1 MSSKISAKVP
11 AFQLNTKAIL
21 EEYWNWGKLA
31 VTSSVK
37 IFTELTPWLISLAF
51 VGQISSVQL
60 AALSLV
66 ELWLYT
72 FLEIAWYSITSTSSV
87 LIAQAD
93 GAGAKNAKH
102 GWLLI
107 SLVAMTA
114 ASSVVAMS
122 SLSTSYILSHL
133 TKDQSLVSLGSYYTR
148 YVLPAI
154 YISGYQQVLST
165 YLLSTGYEE
174 YCMISSFLYCII
186 DIFVT
191 YSFLFGLST
200 HPFNSSSSLISTRD
214 IWVIAPYD
222 NALIGIA
229 MSWNVSSAFG
239 LLVNCV
245 ILYYV
250 IVRWEPEEDDE
261 DDEDRESKEG
271 LELLLEAARS
281 PEQDDDSADEE
292 MPLQP
297 VDSVRSYYQANGITF
312 HKSSKKDLSADLIV
326 EQRLVPSSSLSA
338 AGYDDLESGKNLRR
352 SSYESIGSRLDSE
365 PINNP
370 ALEGEKVDDEEEADI
385 VNDHRS
391 ITEWL
396 SNNRAWKR
404 FCSILL
410 PTIVTSTTENLI
422 FLLLGLLVARLSR
435 SQIAAHNTC
444 SAIIEYA
451 FSFVWGMAEATTVRI
466 GYYIGKGDSTGSYT
480 VMWIAIINSTVIGFL
495 FSFLCNKYSQD
506 IAMIFTEDPEIIHY
520 IVQLSP
526 ILYASLAI
534 FAAGDQMMAVL
545 QGQGRSKLTMYLSIG
560 SLWGITIPAAY
571 YCFYFVPGAKL
582 PQIWWS
588 LCLGYIVLEIIGV
601 YCVYNSDW
609 ENLFLKAKRYS
620 NLEEEIMLVRGAKEI
635 EEELEQNN
643 SITENER
650 YG

>member
-1 MSSKISAKVP
+1 MSAKISS
-11 AFQLNTKAIL
+11 FQLNSETIL
-21 EEYWNWGKLA
+21 EEYYCWGKLA
-31 VTSSVK
+31 VLSSIK

-51 VGQISSVQL
+51 VGQISSIQL

-72 FLEIAWYSITSTSSV
+72 FLEIAWYSITATSSV

-107 SLVAMTA
+107 SLVAMTG
-114 ASSVVAMS
+114 ASSVVALS

-133 TKDQSLVSLGSYYTR
+133 TSDQSLVSLGSYYTR
-148 YVLPAI
+148 YVIPAI
-154 YISGYQQVLST
+154 YVSGYQQVLST

-200 HPFNSSSSLISTRD
+200 DPFSSSSVSWLI
-214 IWVIAPYD
+214 VPYD

-229 MSWNVSSAFG
+229 MSWNVSSFFG

-250 IVRWEPEEDDE
+250 IMRWEPEEEEE
-261 DDEDRESKEG
+261 DDEDAEEEKG
-271 LELLLEAARS
+271 LKLLLETAHS
-281 PEQDDDSADEE
+281 PEKDEDSADEE
-292 MPLQP
+292 MPLQSD
-297 VDSVRSYYQANGITF
+297 DSVRSYYQANGITF
-312 HKSSKKDLSADLIV
+312 HKSSKKDRSADLIV
-326 EQRLVPSSSLSA
+326 EQRILPSSSVSTA
-338 AGYDDLESGKNLRR
+338 VYDDDVENGKNLRR
-352 SSYESIGSRLDSE
+352 NSYESIGSRRNSE
-365 PINNP
+365 RRSGNFSENLIVNP
-370 ALEGEKVDDEEEADI
+370 EFEGDEEEDAADI
-385 VNDHRS
+385 VDNQRS
-391 ITEWL
+391 IREWL
-396 SNNRAWKR
+396 QNKRAWKR
-404 FCSILL
+404 FSSILL

-435 SQIAAHNTC
+435 GQVAAHNTC

-495 FSFLCNKYSQD
+495 FSFLCNKYSKD
-506 IAMIFTEDPEIIHY
+506 IAMVFTEDPEIIYY
-520 IVQLSP
+520 IVELSP

-545 QGQGRSKLTMYLSIG
+545 QGQGRSKLTMYLSVG
-560 SLWGITIPAAY
+560 SLWGITIPVAY

-588 LCLGYIVLEIIGV
+588 LCLGYIVLEIIGI
-601 YCVYNSDW
+601 YYVYNSDW
-609 ENLFLKAKRYS
+609 ENLFMKAKRYI
-620 NLEEEIMLVRGAKEI
+620 NLEEEIMVVGSTNEVEKQ
-635 EEELEQNN
+635 LEQNA
-643 SITENER
+643 ER
-650 YG
+650 KDG